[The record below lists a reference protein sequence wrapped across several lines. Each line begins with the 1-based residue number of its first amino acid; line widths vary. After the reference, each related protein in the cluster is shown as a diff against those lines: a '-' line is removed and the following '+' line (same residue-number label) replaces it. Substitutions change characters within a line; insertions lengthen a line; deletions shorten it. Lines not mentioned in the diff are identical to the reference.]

1 MKKSRIIVGGLM
13 LCAFVLSL
21 SSCKSKR
28 ETDDAESALVAAQ
41 NVENAA
47 AVQVKVEKVFEENVD
62 QEEVYSASVI
72 ANTTNNI
79 SPKMSLRIEKIF
91 VEVGDRV
98 TKGQILAKMEA
109 TSLVQARSQMQNDS
123 IELSRAQQLYEVGG
137 NSKSELD
144 GKTLA
149 YTISKTNYDNLV
161 ENTILRSPIN
171 GIVTARNYDQGD
183 MFTMA
188 QPLYVVEQITPV
200 KLVVNVSEG
209 LFKDIKKGMTVDVKC
224 DVYADRVFKAK
235 VNLVYPTIDASTRT
249 FPVELVIANT
259 DQAVRPGM
267 FARAYFVYGT
277 AKHVVVP
284 DKAVLKQTGSG
295 DRYVYVVENGKAVFK
310 KVELG
315 RRMGTEYEII
325 SGLHTGDDV
334 VTEGHARLSNGSNV
348 EVVK

>member
-1 MKKSRIIVGGLM
+1 M

-28 ETDDAESALVAAQ
+28 ETKDAEAALVAAQ

-47 AVQVKVEKVFEENVD
+47 AVQVKVEKVFEEDVD

-79 SPKMSLRIEKIF
+79 SPKMSVRIEKIF

-98 TKGQILAKMEA
+98 QRDQILAKMEA
-109 TSLVQARSQMQNDS
+109 TSLVQAKSQMQNDS
-123 IELSRAQQLYEVGG
+123 IELSRARQLYEVGG

-144 GKTLA
+144 GKILA

-183 MFTMA
+183 MFAMS

-209 LFKDIKKGMTVDVKC
+209 LFKDIKKGMSVDVKC
-224 DVYADRVFKAK
+224 DVYGDRVFKAK

-249 FPVELVIANT
+249 FPVELVIANA

-284 DKAVLKQTGSG
+284 DKAVLKQSGSG

-325 SGLHTGDDV
+325 SGLNTGDDV
-334 VTEGHARLSNGSNV
+334 VTEGHARLSNGCNV

>member
-1 MKKSRIIVGGLM
+1 M
-13 LCAFVLSL
+13 
-21 SSCKSKR
+21 
-28 ETDDAESALVAAQ
+28 VAAQ
-41 NVENAA
+41 TVENAA
-47 AVQVKVEKVFEENVD
+47 AVQVKVEKVFEEDVD

-79 SPKMSLRIEKIF
+79 SPKMSSRIEKIF

-98 TKGQILAKMEA
+98 QRGQILAKMEA
-109 TSLVQARSQMQNDS
+109 TSLVQAKSQMQNDS
-123 IELSRAQQLYEVGG
+123 IELSRARQLYEVGG

-144 GKTLA
+144 GKILA

-183 MFTMA
+183 MFTMS

-209 LFKDIKKGMTVDVKC
+209 LFKDIKKGMSVDVKC
-224 DVYADRVFKAK
+224 DVYGDRVFKAK
-235 VNLVYPTIDASTRT
+235 VNLVYPTIDAATRT
-249 FPVELVIANT
+249 FPVELVIANA
-259 DQAVRPGM
+259 DQSVRPGM

-284 DKAVLKQTGSG
+284 DKAVLKQSGSG

-325 SGLHTGDDV
+325 SGLNTGDDV
-334 VTEGHARLSNGSNV
+334 VTEGHARLSNGCNV

>member
-13 LCAFVLSL
+13 FCAFVLSL

-28 ETDDAESALVAAQ
+28 ETKDAEAALVAAQ

-47 AVQVKVEKVFEENVD
+47 AVQVKVEKVFEEDVD

-79 SPKMSLRIEKIF
+79 SPKMSSRIEKIF

-98 TKGQILAKMEA
+98 QRGQILAKMEA
-109 TSLVQARSQMQNDS
+109 TSLVQAKSQMQNDS
-123 IELSRAQQLYEVGG
+123 IELSRARQLYEVGG

-144 GKTLA
+144 GKILA

-183 MFTMA
+183 MFTMS

-209 LFKDIKKGMTVDVKC
+209 LFKDIKKGMSVDVKC
-224 DVYADRVFKAK
+224 DVYGDRVFKAK
-235 VNLVYPTIDASTRT
+235 VNLVYPTIDAATRT
-249 FPVELVIANT
+249 FPVELVIANA
-259 DQAVRPGM
+259 DQSVRPGM

-284 DKAVLKQTGSG
+284 DKAVLKQSGSG

-325 SGLHTGDDV
+325 SGLNTGDDV
-334 VTEGHARLSNGSNV
+334 VTEGHARLSNGCNV